1 MAKVYCVTIVQQ
13 TVKEEGYQKAKSH
26 EKNITT
32 VPFSTSITV
41 MELYNNFILSCIY
54 RDIMIQSV
62 LESQEI
68 TIKEQAS
75 EINEEHA

>member
-1 MAKVYCVTIVQQ
+1 
-13 TVKEEGYQKAKSH
+13 
-26 EKNITT
+26 
-32 VPFSTSITV
+32 

-54 RDIMIQSV
+54 RDIMILSV

-68 TIKEQAS
+68 TTKEQAS